1 MSFPVTATCQSHLVL
16 PKVIPDPD
24 RSHAGLGLRALS
36 IMGLRVRDTLSDRKY
51 HGTYERIAQALRM
64 LRIIH
69 ALFFHVKSWCLQFL
83 TERKQ

>member
-1 MSFPVTATCQSHLVL
+1 
-16 PKVIPDPD
+16 
-24 RSHAGLGLRALS
+24 
-36 IMGLRVRDTLSDRKY
+36 MGLRVRDTLSDRKY